1 MLYFIKTIY
10 KTFLLPPGIII
21 VFLAILSF
29 ISFRKKHKISKFILV
44 ATIALYLF
52 SIPLVGEFLIGSLEK
67 EYFPPEN
74 PSGDVIIMLGA
85 GATLDTPNVNGKGHL
100 SGYAAN
106 RLLTV
111 AQLYK
116 KLDVPIILSGGQVF
130 GFTGKEAD
138 IAKEILIGIGI
149 PEEKI
154 ITEGKSLNTTQNA
167 QYTKE
172 IIMQYEFRD
181 PIVVTSAFHMPRAVK
196 QFEKVD
202 VQVEGYPTD
211 YQTNINKRYSFY
223 DFIPSASSINYSSL
237 AIKEYIGILVAK
249 WY

>member
-21 VFLAILSF
+21 ILLAILSF
-29 ISFRKKHKISKFILV
+29 ISFRKKQKISNFILV
-44 ATIALYLF
+44 ATIVLYLF
-52 SIPLVGEFLIGSLEK
+52 STPFVGDFLIGSLEK
-67 EYFPPEN
+67 KHFPSEN
-74 PSGDVIIMLGA
+74 PKGDVIIMLGG
-85 GATLDTPNVNGKGHL
+85 GATLDTPNVNGQGHL

-116 KLDVPIILSGGQVF
+116 KLDIPIIVSGGQVF

-167 QYTKE
+167 EYTKE

-202 VQVEGYPTD
+202 VHVEGYPTD

-223 DFIPSASSINYSSL
+223 DFVPSASSINDS
-237 AIKEYIGILVAK
+237 AIALKEYVGILVIR